1 MKIFESLGLKPEE
14 LEKAGCLSYG
24 SNVKEVTTQISEG
37 MVSAGIVY
45 ATDAVSAGLTA
56 VDTATEKLCG
66 KVVYPAALTGGSS
79 SDSEAR
85 KFLDYLGSTEA
96 RPVFEK
102 IGFTVLKQ

>member
-1 MKIFESLGLKPEE
+1 LKPEE

-96 RPVFEK
+96 RTVFEK